1 MELAKIERYVSDLM
15 TVSGVDREGKEQSVG
30 LALYHLLMSAALRD
44 LMDDGEK
51 ELFRLLTKKL
61 QYFFCTKLSLK
72 ERKETKKK
80 KDFPPH
86 PLLKEKDK
94 KETEEKNPLPREA
107 GLEERRKAF
116 YQECMKRK
124 EFYSDRLISKF
135 YNEFSQVNKDT
146 GKMKFE
152 EEKYWDIDNRLEKW
166 STNSF
171 AISDELAAL
180 RLQKQKKQGDAKE
193 RQQAAAQERTDA
205 NDRLEQ
211 EIAERKK
218 KAITYEEWLAS
229 KEKNND
235 NQDNS

>member
-1 MELAKIERYVSDLM
+1 
-15 TVSGVDREGKEQSVG
+15 
-30 LALYHLLMSAALRD
+30 
-44 LMDDGEK
+44 
-51 ELFRLLTKKL
+51 
-61 QYFFCTKLSLK
+61 
-72 ERKETKKK
+72 
-80 KDFPPH
+80 
-86 PLLKEKDK
+86 
-94 KETEEKNPLPREA
+94 
-107 GLEERRKAF
+107 
-116 YQECMKRK
+116 
-124 EFYSDRLISKF
+124 
-135 YNEFSQVNKDT
+135 
-146 GKMKFE
+146 MKFE

-218 KAITYEEWLAS
+218 NAVSYEEWLAS

-235 NQDNS
+235 NQDNLDNFFKGSQTPYV